1 MKQDLRT
8 YFTHWN
14 VISLTPFYVTLLKT
28 VYRFALLDSV
38 LFFFLLSWVF
48 YGFSFDLTWVPLGA
62 RLFLW

>member
-14 VISLTPFYVTLLKT
+14 VISLTAFYVTLLKT

-48 YGFSFDLTWVPLGA
+48 YGFSFDLAWVRG
-62 RLFLW
+62 